1 MRVHRVEVAVVVTQQ
16 PAYGVEYAS
25 ETKPMSSSGSG
36 SVAVASAPPT
46 KSAYGSSSQSSDL
59 SEASLR
65 QREEMLAQREAVL
78 AQREE
83 SLKLK
88 CVHANN
94 STTTPLIMCLIF
106 CWRLPM
112 SEYNHN
118 ETPLQSRVRE
128 AILSLCY
135 FLPCLFCL
143 FAVLPPRLCT

>member
-1 MRVHRVEVAVVVTQQ
+1 
-16 PAYGVEYAS
+16 
-25 ETKPMSSSGSG
+25 MSSSGSG
-36 SVAVASAPPT
+36 SVAVASAPT

-94 STTTPLIMCLIF
+94 STTTLLTYHVSDF
-106 CWRLPM
+106 W
-112 SEYNHN
+112 
-118 ETPLQSRVRE
+118 
-128 AILSLCY
+128 
-135 FLPCLFCL
+135 
-143 FAVLPPRLCT
+143 FAVPHAWV